1 MVKIKELSDKYIMPT
16 YRREIALVK
25 GKGARVFDDTGKV
38 YLDFIAGISVNNL
51 GYGNKKIVQAIKK
64 QSELLIHSSNLYY
77 SEPQAELARWL
88 AENSFGDKAF
98 FCNSGAE
105 AVEGAIKLARKFAK
119 EKGDSKFKIISME
132 NSFHGRTY
140 GALSATGQTKYQKGF
155 EPMLEGF
162 EYTPFNDL
170 GEAEKAIDEDCCA
183 IIVEPIQGE
192 GGVNL
197 AAKEFLAGLKNICAA
212 RGAQLI
218 FDEIQC
224 GMGRTGKLFAHQHYG
239 ITPDVMVLAK
249 SLGGGLPLGAIVAQ
263 EKVAQVF
270 SPSTHA
276 STFGGNPVSCAAAL
290 AFCQQLNTKGFLNE
304 VAEKGAYFKAKLEE
318 LKNNFG
324 CIREVRGK
332 GLMIGLELDFNGQDL
347 VKASLEAGLL
357 INCANENVLRFLP
370 PLTVSTREI
379 DEAVEILKQVL
390 VMFNKNDPQEKKLNH
405 R

>member
-1 MVKIKELSDKYIMPT
+1 MPKIKELSDKYIMPT

-25 GKGARVFDDTGKV
+25 GKGSRVFDDTGKV
-38 YLDFIAGISVNNL
+38 YLDFMAGISVNNL
-51 GYGNKKIVQAIKK
+51 GYGNKKIVHAIKK

-77 SEPQAELARWL
+77 SEPQAELAGWL

-119 EKGDSKFKIISME
+119 GKSGSKFKIVSME

-170 GEAEKAIDEDCCA
+170 GAAGEVIDEDCCA
-183 IIVEPIQGE
+183 VIVEPIQGE

-212 RGAQLI
+212 KDALLI

-239 ITPDVMVLAK
+239 IIPDVMVLAK
-249 SLGGGLPLGAIVAQ
+249 SLGGGLPLGSIVAQ
-263 EKVAQVF
+263 EKVAQAF
-270 SPSTHA
+270 SPSAHA

-290 AFCQQLNTKGFLNE
+290 AFCQQLNREGFLNE
-304 VAEKGAYFKAKLEE
+304 VAEKGAYFKAKLED

-324 CIREVRGK
+324 CIREVRGE
-332 GLMIGLELDFNGQDL
+332 GLMIGMELDFPGKDL

-370 PLTVSTREI
+370 PLTVSKREI
-379 DEAVEILKQVL
+379 DQTVGILKKVIG
-390 VMFNKNDPQEKKLNH
+390 N

>member
-1 MVKIKELSDKYIMPT
+1 MSKIKEFSDKYIMPT
-16 YRREIALVK
+16 YRREISLVK
-25 GKGARVFDDTGKV
+25 GKGSCVFDDKGKV
-38 YLDFIAGISVNNL
+38 YLDFMAGISVNNL
-51 GYGNKKIVQAIKK
+51 GYGNKKIVRAIKK

-77 SEPQAELARWL
+77 SEPQAELAKWL
-88 AENSFGDKAF
+88 AENSFGGQVF

-105 AVEGAIKLARKFAK
+105 AVEGAIKLSRKFAK
-119 EKGDSKFKIISME
+119 DKAGSKFKIVSMD

-170 GEAEKAIDEDCCA
+170 GAAEKAIDENCCGV
-183 IIVEPIQGE
+183 IVEPIQGE

-212 RGAQLI
+212 KGAQLI

-224 GMGRTGKLFAHQHYG
+224 GMGRTGKLFAYEHYG
-239 ITPDVMVLAK
+239 IIPDVMVLAK

-263 EKVAQVF
+263 EKVAQTF
-270 SPSTHA
+270 SASTHA

-290 AFCQQLNTKGFLNE
+290 AFCRQLNREGFLNE
-304 VAEKGAYFKAKLEE
+304 VAEKGFYFKAKLEE

-324 CIREVRGK
+324 CIREVRGE
-332 GLMIGLELDFNGQDL
+332 GLMIGMELDFPGKDL

-370 PLTVSTREI
+370 PLTVSKKEI
-379 DEAVEILKQVL
+379 DQAVEILKKVIGAG
-390 VMFNKNDPQEKKLNH
+390 VV

>member
-1 MVKIKELSDKYIMPT
+1 MSNIKELSEKYIMPT

-25 GKGARVFDDTGKV
+25 GKGSRVFDDKGKV
-38 YLDFIAGISVNNL
+38 YLDFMAGISVNNL

-77 SEPQAELARWL
+77 SEPQACLARWL
-88 AENSFGDKAF
+88 AENSFGEQVF

-105 AVEGAIKLARKFAK
+105 AVEGAIKLSRKFAK
-119 EKGDSKFKIISME
+119 DKAGSKFKIISMD

-162 EYTPFNDL
+162 EYASFNDL
-170 GEAEKAIDEDCCA
+170 GAAEEAVGQDCCA
-183 IIVEPIQGE
+183 VIVEPIQGE

-212 RGAQLI
+212 RGALLI

-224 GMGRTGKLFAHQHYG
+224 GMGRTGRLFAYEHYG
-239 ITPDVMVLAK
+239 IIPDVMVLAK

-263 EKVAQVF
+263 GKIAQTF
-270 SPSTHA
+270 SASTHA

-290 AFCQQLNTKGFLNE
+290 AFCQQLNREGFLNE

-318 LKNNFG
+318 LKNSFG
-324 CIREVRGK
+324 CIREVRGE
-332 GLMIGLELDFNGQDL
+332 GLMIGMELDFPGKDL
-347 VKASLEAGLL
+347 VKASLDEGLL
-357 INCANENVLRFLP
+357 INCANENVLRFLS
-370 PLTVSTREI
+370 PLTVSRKEI
-379 DEAVEILKQVL
+379 DKAVCILKVVL
-390 VMFNKNDPQEKKLNH
+390 KGHSQKCRKTLFP
-405 R
+405 